1 MQVTTEI
8 CDFKLLL
15 VMPRKPSKRAPKSQ
29 IHMLFAVVFVHF
41 LTPRKHGE
49 VTKVHKKHGEH
60 DVYLRF
66 GVPA

>member
-1 MQVTTEI
+1 MQITTEI

-15 VMPRKPSKRAPKSQ
+15 LMPRKPSKRAPKSQ
-29 IHMLFAVVFVHF
+29 IHMVFAVVFVHF
-41 LTPRKHGE
+41 LDPRKHGE
-49 VTKVHKKHGEH
+49 VIKGHKKYGEH